1 MHSSVRPALPL
12 VILLATVLCATTV
25 RAQSSASSSPL
36 APPKVGD
43 QAPDFELASL
53 SGKKVR
59 LSTVARQ
66 GPVAVIVLRGY
77 PGYQCPICSRQV
89 RQFAERGKD
98 FEAAGAEVLMIYPG
112 PAYNLK
118 ERAAEFVRGRDLPS
132 NFDLLLDPD
141 FAFTNAWRLRWN
153 APRETAYP
161 STFALD
167 RDRKIRFAK
176 ISKSHGGRAA
186 VNEVIA
192 ALKER

>member
-1 MHSSVRPALPL
+1 MDSPVRVVLPL
-12 VILLATVLCATTV
+12 AILLAAVLCATTV
-25 RAQSSASSSPL
+25 RAQSPAAGNPS
-36 APPKVGD
+36 APPKPGD
-43 QAPDFELASL
+43 QAPDFELVSL

-66 GPVAVIVLRGY
+66 GSVVVIVLRGY

-98 FEAAGAEVLMIYPG
+98 FESARAEVLMIYPG

-118 ERAAEFVRGRDLPS
+118 ERAAEFVRGRDLPD

-161 STFALD
+161 STFVLG
-167 RDRKIRFAK
+167 RDRKVRFAK

-192 ALKER
+192 VLNAK